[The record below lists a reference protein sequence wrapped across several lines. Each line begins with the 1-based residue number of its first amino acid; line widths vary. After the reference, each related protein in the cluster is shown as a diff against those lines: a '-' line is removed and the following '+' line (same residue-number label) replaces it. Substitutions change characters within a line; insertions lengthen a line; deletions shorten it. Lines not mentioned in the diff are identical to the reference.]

1 MTAAEAAPADR
12 GLQPER
18 TALAWTRT
26 SLSVVGSGVLVLLK
40 DRNFGG
46 ASGLAARVA
55 IAAAAGVLA
64 LAVYAVG
71 ARRRRALTVR
81 PLSQRVH
88 GRPAV
93 LLVGI
98 SVVSLTLMIVTYL
111 MLVA

>member
-1 MTAAEAAPADR
+1 MTSAQASPADR

-26 SLSVVGSGVLVLLK
+26 SLSVIGSGVLVVLK
-40 DRNFGG
+40 DRNFTGP
-46 ASGLAARVA
+46 SGLAARVA
-55 IAAAAGVLA
+55 IAGAAAALA

-81 PLSQRVH
+81 PLPQRVH
-88 GRPAV
+88 ARRAV

-98 SVVSLTLMIVTYL
+98 SVVSLTVVVVAYL
-111 MLVA
+111 MLGA